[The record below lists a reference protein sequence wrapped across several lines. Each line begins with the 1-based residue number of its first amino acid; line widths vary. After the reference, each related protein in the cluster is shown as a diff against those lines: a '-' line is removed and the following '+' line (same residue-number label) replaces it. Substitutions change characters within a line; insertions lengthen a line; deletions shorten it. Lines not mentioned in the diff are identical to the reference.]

1 MFVNFMLTK
10 IMHLLKW
17 GEYTQC

>member
-1 MFVNFMLTK
+1 MLTK